1 LLEQIKRLG
10 FKQGR
15 EVAMHPQKLDVYNL
29 IVFYFVASEKS
40 ITAAAEKLFLSQPT
54 VTYHIKSLEKAVGV
68 KLLDVKRKRLLLTN
82 AGEGLFQ
89 YSKQIYQQL
98 SDAER
103 FIDDLKEAN
112 LRVGIAMSFSSTV
125 ASAASAFEELHPNVK
140 LTVKH
145 APSFE
150 VVQDVLSSQVE
161 LGVVVSMD
169 YGIPKLRPIAISTKE
184 KIVLVASPSSPI
196 FQKEHLELRDLCDYP
211 LILGPATSATRR
223 VVFSKLEAEGL
234 KVDPIIAVEVNS
246 VEWGR
251 SLVENGKGIG
261 FYYARNVEKE
271 VSEGRLRVLPITND
285 IRIGVDA
292 LVRRDALLP
301 PIAERFI
308 SLLREAFLVPTNAY
322 GEATP
327 LSK

>member
-1 LLEQIKRLG
+1 
-10 FKQGR
+10 
-15 EVAMHPQKLDVYNL
+15 MHPRKLDVYNL

-54 VTYHIKSLEKAVGV
+54 VTYHIKSLEKSVGV
-68 KLLDVKRKRLLLTN
+68 KLLDVKKKRLLLTH

-103 FIDDLKEAN
+103 FVDDLKEAN
-112 LRVGIAMSFSSTV
+112 LRVGIAMSFSSTI
-125 ASAASAFEELHPNVK
+125 ASAASSFEELYPHVK
-140 LTVKH
+140 LMVTH

-150 VVQDVLSSQVE
+150 IAQDVLSSQVE
-161 LGVVVSMD
+161 LGVVVSTD
-169 YGIPKLRPIAISTKE
+169 YGTPKLRSITISEGE
-184 KIVLVASPSSPI
+184 KIVFVASPSNPI
-196 FQKEHLELRDLCDYP
+196 FRKKHLELRDLCDYP

-223 VVFSKLEAEGL
+223 AVFSQFEAAGL
-234 KVDPIIAVEVNS
+234 NLDPIIAVEVNS

-251 SLVENGKGIG
+251 SLVESGKGIS
-261 FYYARNVEKE
+261 FYYARNVDKE
-271 VSEGRLRVLPITND
+271 VSNGRLRVVPVTNND

-292 LVRRDALLP
+292 LVRRDAPLP
-301 PIAERFI
+301 PIAEKFI
-308 SLLREAFLVPTNAY
+308 SLLREAFLAPADTYSV

-327 LSK
+327 LPK